1 MNYKLY
7 IGKISGIKIFIHW
20 TFALLIAWI
29 VYNDVK
35 AGLGTTEILWSIAF
49 VLSIFVCVTLHEL
62 GHSLTAQRYHI
73 KTRDIT
79 LLPIGGVAS
88 LEGIPEKPKEE
99 LLITLAGPLV
109 NVAIALLLLPFVHWG
124 ETSEAFQGLGTVS
137 GQSFIMSLL
146 SVNITLAVFNM
157 IPAFPMDGGR
167 VLRALL
173 SYKMGRVK
181 ATRIA
186 AGIGQA
192 IAVGFVILGFLGNPF
207 LVFIGVFIFMGA
219 RGEEKHVK
227 NRAFINGVTIQQ
239 VMMREVPS
247 VDAQITIREAAQQ
260 LLHGQNK
267 NFVVVTN
274 NQPVGTLSHSEIIK
288 ALAEQGEQSLVE
300 NAMDKELIYLDAGM
314 SLEDGLKKM
323 QLARKP
329 LALVTSGPALIGVV
343 DAQNIA
349 EYLLIKKANRGN

>member
-1 MNYKLY
+1 MKYKLY
-7 IGKISGIKIFIHW
+7 LGNVSGIKIFIHW
-20 TFALLIAWI
+20 TFALLIAWV

-35 AGLGTTEILWSIAF
+35 AGLDTTEILWSIAF

-73 KTRDIT
+73 KTSDIT

-88 LEGIPEKPKEE
+88 LEGFPEKPKEE

-124 ETSEAFQGLGTVS
+124 EASEALQELGNVS

-173 SYKMGRVK
+173 SYKMDRVK

-192 IAVGFVILGFLGNPF
+192 IAVGFVILGFYGNPF
-207 LVFIGVFIFMGA
+207 LVFIGVFIFLGA
-219 RGEEKHVK
+219 QGEARYAAGRALVK
-227 NRAFINGVTIQQ
+227 GVTVQQ
-239 VMMREVPS
+239 VMMREIP
-247 VDAQITIREAAQQ
+247 ALEAHLTIRDAAQQ
-260 LLHGQNK
+260 LLQGQNK
-267 NFVVVTN
+267 SFIVLSN
-274 NQPVGTLSHSEIIK
+274 NQPVGTLTHNDIIK
-288 ALAEQGEQSLVE
+288 ALGEQGENALVE
-300 NAMDKELIYLDAGM
+300 NAMDKELIALPAET
-314 SLEDGLKKM
+314 SLEDGLK
-323 QLARKP
+323 QLQQSRKP
-329 LALVTSGPALIGVV
+329 LALVTYQGNMIGIV

-349 EYLLIKKANRGN
+349 EFLLIKKAGSRN

>member
-35 AGLGTTEILWSIAF
+35 AGLGTTEILWSVAF

-88 LEGIPEKPKEE
+88 LESIPEKPKEE
-99 LLITLAGPLV
+99 LFVALAGPLV
-109 NVAIALLLLPFVHWG
+109 NIVIALVLLPFIYLP
-124 ETSEAFQGLGTVS
+124 ELTDAFRGLSKVGGS
-137 GQSFIMSLL
+137 NFLFSLL
-146 SVNITLAVFNM
+146 SVNLTLAVFNM

-173 SYKMGRVK
+173 SYKMDRVK
-181 ATRIA
+181 ATQIA
-186 AGIGQA
+186 ATIGQV
-192 IAVGFVILGFLGNPF
+192 IALGFIILGFYGNPF
-207 LVFIGVFIFMGA
+207 LAFIGVFIFLGA
-219 RGEEKHVK
+219 RGEAKQVK
-227 NRAFINGVTIQQ
+227 NRAFISGVTIQQ

-247 VDAQITIREAAQQ
+247 LEANITIREAAQQ

-267 NFVVVTN
+267 NFVVVTH

-300 NAMDKELIYLDAGM
+300 NAMDKELIYLDAGL
-314 SLEDGLKKM
+314 SLEEGLKKM
-323 QLARKP
+323 QLTRKP
-329 LALVTSGPALIGVV
+329 LALVTSGQALIGVV

-349 EYLLIKKANRGN
+349 EYLLIKKANSGN